1 MWPDIY
7 NFLERYSGVSYD
19 FAEEFERISG
29 YVAFIEPYQW
39 HSGII
44 NILKELQEAI
54 DTIDEYGDNLH
65 EDMPSKNDL
74 KKIVAGYVLRKL
86 IANINNVKKS
96 LNIDLTDISDY
107 DDLENQ
113 IGLIGDL
120 IEMLVSNSL
129 DDILKH
135 DLYTKYEE
143 DEDGGGFLDVLGIHK
158 NDIPNMSF
166 TVTSIREDYFA
177 SLEDEE

>member
-1 MWPDIY
+1 MWNDIY

-19 FAEEFERISG
+19 FSEEFEKISG
-29 YVAFIEPYQW
+29 YTAFIEPYQW
-39 HSGII
+39 HSGIT
-44 NILKELQEAI
+44 NILKDLQDAL
-54 DTIDEYGDNLH
+54 DTIEEFGDNLH
-65 EDMPSKNDL
+65 EDMPNKNDL
-74 KKIVAGYVLRKL
+74 KKIIAGYVLRQL
-86 IANINNVKKS
+86 IANINSIKTILNV
-96 LNIDLTDISDY
+96 DVTDISNY

-120 IEMLVSNSL
+120 LDMMISNSL

-143 DEDGGGFLDVLGIHK
+143 DEDGGGFMDVLGIHK
-158 NDIPNMSF
+158 NDITNISF